1 MSKKAPISSNSAA
14 HGGSS
19 SSGRCLRSQ
28 KTAVR
33 RSPRF
38 QSQKGETPVEKRPS
52 SKKQQDKRPSS
63 EKTHIK
69 SPSFSPNPEETPTA
83 KKTRHG
89 FSTRSKKKPL
99 ECIKTKNSGSSKS
112 CFSRRR
118 SLRLACRTLSINSE
132 EIDMAKKTQA
142 NSQRCPPTVLVN
154 ASHDDLRHA
163 QIVECSPVHETST
176 SKFYEVTKEA
186 FLAPSHERS
195 RIQRRSARLASKKDA
210 DLASSRAADCGI
222 NRRRSERL
230 TSDSSCVFSRS
241 TGCGIE
247 FEDRRG
253 CSRIVDKVEVRV
265 DGLDSK
271 KAKEEEVGNEGSPL
285 ILVNREV
292 NAKRVRKRV
301 ADSEE
306 EIETETR
313 DMQRGCAPEEWTKEQ
328 DMALQKAYF
337 SARPSPHFWKKVSK
351 MVPGKSMQECFN
363 RIHEDH
369 VTPPPTR
376 PRTRLRKVEI
386 SPAENATLLDCKYPA
401 PVDSKPK
408 RNRSTKQ
415 KTLAAQKTVRHILR
429 KHCLMDQSEE
439 VDHFSVLETS
449 QDPSLL
455 DSPGTPGS
463 VLKSC
468 GFLQKCNQRSSSAH
482 KKVMSRFRTNQTDP
496 SPDVLKQIKNVTLH
510 EKYIDHL
517 HCREARRKT
526 HAKTGK
532 LLITPT
538 PSKANREPKAGVLR
552 AAQAALISEARNVIG
567 HFKEMQ
573 ANPHDAHVNCEFDTD
588 DEEDYGNI
596 DTDD

>member
-195 RIQRRSARLASKKDA
+195 RIQRRSA
-210 DLASSRAADCGI
+210 
-222 NRRRSERL
+222 
-230 TSDSSCVFSRS
+230 SRS